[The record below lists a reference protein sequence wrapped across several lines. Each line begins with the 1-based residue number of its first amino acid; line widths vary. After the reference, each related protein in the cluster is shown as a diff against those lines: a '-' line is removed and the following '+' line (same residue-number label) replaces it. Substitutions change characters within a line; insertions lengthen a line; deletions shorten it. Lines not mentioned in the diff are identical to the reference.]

1 MACSSPPT
9 RACWTSCGIPTTRSS
24 AQILSLPRGKPTLA
38 GSAPPDLKVLA
49 FDVFG
54 TVVDWRSGVI
64 AELTAI
70 ARERNLAVDAGA
82 VADAWR
88 KRYQPFLDRVC
99 RGEAPWQVLDELHR
113 TGLDEVVREFAL
125 EQLSE
130 ADLDRLVLAWHHLPP
145 WPDAVRG
152 LTRLRTRFVLAT
164 LSNGGMALLVD
175 LARSAGLPFDCILST
190 ELVTSYKP
198 DPRTYQL
205 VSSLLA
211 VRPDQ
216 AMMVAAHP
224 YDLAA
229 AAEQGMRTAFVRRP
243 QEWGIGKAEAP
254 TFPVDIMAED
264 FIDLASQLGA

>member
-1 MACSSPPT
+1 M
-9 RACWTSCGIPTTRSS
+9 
-24 AQILSLPRGKPTLA
+24 
-38 GSAPPDLKVLA
+38 LA

-70 ARERNLAVDAGA
+70 ARERNLAVDAAA

-113 TGLDEVVREFAL
+113 AGLVQVVREFAL
-125 EQLSE
+125 EQLSK
-130 ADLDRLVLAWHHLPP
+130 ADLDRLVLAWHHLPA
-145 WPDAVRG
+145 WPDAVHG
-152 LTRLRTRFVLAT
+152 LTRLRTRFVLST

-175 LARSAGLPFDCILST
+175 LARLAGLPFDWILST
-190 ELVTSYKP
+190 ELVKSYKP

-205 VSSLLA
+205 VPSLLA
-211 VRPDQ
+211 VRPEQ

-243 QEWGIGKAEAP
+243 QEWGTGKAEAP
-254 TFPVDIMAED
+254 TFPVDITAED
-264 FIDLASQLGA
+264 FIDLATQLGV